1 MRLQAVSE
9 TRSSSASGRRDIR
22 PERIAVTT
30 RDRARYSGILKSGGR
45 TRAGGASPDT
55 GVRDAR
61 ARGEPANAVRT
72 DVKTL
77 VQVKRT

>member
-45 TRAGGASPDT
+45 IREAVQARTPVFETHETVASP
-55 GVRDAR
+55 
-61 ARGEPANAVRT
+61 RT
-72 DVKTL
+72 RCERMLKV
-77 VQVKRT
+77 